1 MAVELLA
8 KIADAE
14 ELLLYEFYETLLRCG
29 FDMSSEEITAAHE
42 KLHSE
47 GTAVQQLSKVFRVY
61 GRCPEEQTLL
71 VQIST
76 IPNIRFLFSQ
86 AKRWFLL
93 RNRTPLNHLEHLGW
107 IKKEALYDNGR
118 NRYRYYMH
126 SVIAAAIRAQ
136 FIDDLYDLCQGFI
149 HEITI
154 EMTPS
159 LSQND
164 ATKKELIQF
173 SWSLNDIFHGQFQ
186 SEEDSDFL
194 WALAEI
200 YRDIGYY
207 ERALPLLDSLD
218 TLYCQLYGEGN
229 IKLASVWN
237 SRGMIQYELSHFPA
251 ALDAYQTSRDIYEK
265 NHRSE

>member
-1 MAVELLA
+1 MLTEVPVPPLSLNDCIKLFYAYYHGDRDDITLRKIVELCDCLPLAVELLA

-93 RNRTPLNHLEHLGW
+93 RNRTPLNRLEHLGW
-107 IKKEALYDNGR
+107 SKKEALYDTGR
-118 NRYRYYMH
+118 NR
-126 SVIAAAIRAQ
+126 
-136 FIDDLYDLCQGFI
+136 
-149 HEITI
+149 
-154 EMTPS
+154 
-159 LSQND
+159 
-164 ATKKELIQF
+164 
-173 SWSLNDIFHGQFQ
+173 
-186 SEEDSDFL
+186 
-194 WALAEI
+194 
-200 YRDIGYY
+200 
-207 ERALPLLDSLD
+207 
-218 TLYCQLYGEGN
+218 
-229 IKLASVWN
+229 
-237 SRGMIQYELSHFPA
+237 
-251 ALDAYQTSRDIYEK
+251 
-265 NHRSE
+265 

>member
-149 HEITI
+149 H
-154 EMTPS
+154 
-159 LSQND
+159 
-164 ATKKELIQF
+164 
-173 SWSLNDIFHGQFQ
+173 
-186 SEEDSDFL
+186 
-194 WALAEI
+194 
-200 YRDIGYY
+200 
-207 ERALPLLDSLD
+207 D
-218 TLYCQLYGEGN
+218 TR
-229 IKLASVWN
+229 ISF
-237 SRGMIQYELSHFPA
+237 FPGFG
-251 ALDAYQTSRDIYEK
+251 
-265 NHRSE
+265 

>member
-1 MAVELLA
+1 MCSAV
-8 KIADAE
+8 
-14 ELLLYEFYETLLRCG
+14 
-29 FDMSSEEITAAHE
+29 
-42 KLHSE
+42 HSE

-93 RNRTPLNHLEHLGW
+93 RNRTPLNRLEHLGW

-136 FIDDLYDLCQGFI
+136 FIDALYDLCQGFI

-154 EMTPS
+154 EMTSS

-200 YRDIGYY
+200 YRDIGYHTNDPF
-207 ERALPLLDSLD
+207 EIA
-218 TLYCQLYGEGN
+218 
-229 IKLASVWN
+229 
-237 SRGMIQYELSHFPA
+237 A
-251 ALDAYQTSRDIYEK
+251 ALDITVME
-265 NHRSE
+265 RSDFQRQKGAFKVVLHNSFIFINAKMSDEMKRIVRPDDMYGAGILEVHP

>member
-1 MAVELLA
+1 M
-8 KIADAE
+8 
-14 ELLLYEFYETLLRCG
+14 
-29 FDMSSEEITAAHE
+29 
-42 KLHSE
+42 
-47 GTAVQQLSKVFRVY
+47 
-61 GRCPEEQTLL
+61 L

-126 SVIAAAIRAQ
+126 SVIAAAIHAQ

-154 EMTPS
+154 EMTSS

-186 SEEDSDFL
+186 SEEGSDFL